1 MIDELTRLIDT
12 LLKVEALHA
21 GATTEG
27 ERLAAESAMER
38 IKAKLRQFELSD
50 PPVETRFSLV
60 NRWSKQLFS
69 ALAQRYG
76 LTPYRYYRQRHTTVM
91 LRAPRSFIDEI
102 LWPEFE
108 ALDEILEKHLDEV
121 ANKII
126 SQAIF
131 SGANDI
137 EIREQSLIESDV
149 ETVGDTTPAIPP
161 PHVPTPNK
169 PTQKNP
175 SQPQTVTA
183 ATQAGKMSSLNIPI
197 LSPKD
202 LHTSKHVSR
211 NSPCPCG
218 SGKKYKRCCGSK

>member
-1 MIDELTRLIDT
+1 MVIDELSRLIDT

-50 PPVETRFSLV
+50 PPVEIKFTLV

-69 ALAQRYG
+69 ALARRYG
-76 LTPYRYYRQRHTTVM
+76 LTPYRYYRQRYTTVM
-91 LRAPRSFIDEI
+91 LRAPSRFINEV

-108 ALDEILEKHLDEV
+108 ALDKILEKHLDEV

-131 SGANDI
+131 SGNNDV
-137 EIREQSLIESDV
+137 EIRDQSLIESDV
-149 ETVGDTTPAIPP
+149 ETKDQTKSAIPP
-161 PHVPTPNK
+161 PHT
-169 PTQKNP
+169 PTQTAPAKPVVAAKSSQQVPLNVPIKNAKIKP
-175 SQPQTVTA
+175 
-183 ATQAGKMSSLNIPI
+183 
-197 LSPKD
+197 D
-202 LHTSKHVSR
+202 LKHVSR

-218 SGKKYKRCCGSK
+218 SGKKYKRCCGLKKKLGR